1 MSTFP
6 RRRYSKFIR
15 CRPRRAVS
23 SSLMSHRQSNLALSS
38 SLPFRHSFL
47 FVGFN
52 ADRNICRANFLSRPA
67 ESRNLADPSPSTCR
81 AVCCCA
87 CRWPRPTKSSISFLC
102 PSSCSLAL
110 AATPVFRLR
119 LLPLLLLSRLSA
131 SAASSSSAAAALGG
145 CSRVTVFAGWLLFP
159 SFSPSLPHFQFVI
172 QRL

>member
-81 AVCCCA
+81 AAPFAAV
-87 CRWPRPTKSSISFLC
+87 
-102 PSSCSLAL
+102 L
-110 AATPVFRLR
+110 AAGHGRPSPASHSCV
-119 LLPLLLLSRLSA
+119 LLPARSHSQLLLYSVSDFFLFFFSLGSRPRRRRRRRRH
-131 SAASSSSAAAALGG
+131 SAAAQE
-145 CSRVTVFAGWLLFP
+145 SRSLLAGSSFP
-159 SFSPSLPHFQFVI
+159 PSLPPSPTFN
-172 QRL
+172 L